1 MKNVQIFF
9 IFLYFLYYMINIQEI
24 EKIYNKL
31 KNTKGGKNADYIP
44 ELSKVD
50 SDLYAIS
57 IYTVDGQMF
66 NIGDYNHEF
75 AIESCS
81 KIFTL
86 ALALDEFGIPFV
98 QKKIGE
104 NKSNEAFN
112 SICSV
117 DRITNHTINS
127 FDNGGAMATTSLL
140 YEKDKRKFAKNIIDN
155 MSEFAGRKLY
165 VSNKIYKSE
174 LLHSEHNLAI
184 AYLLKSYGKFYG
196 DVETCVDI
204 YTRQCSVMVKSSD
217 IAIMAATL
225 ANGGINPKTNSKLIS
240 KKNVKYILDHMEL
253 NGLYN
258 ETDDWMEKYGMHAKS
273 GVGGVLLCVIPGK
286 MGIGIISPPLNKYGN
301 SVKGIKTA
309 IKLIDIL

>member
-1 MKNVQIFF
+1 
-9 IFLYFLYYMINIQEI
+9 MINIQEI
-24 EKIYNKL
+24 EKIYNKF

-196 DVETCVDI
+196 DVETCIDI
-204 YTRQCSVMVKSSD
+204 YTQQCSVMVKSTD

-258 ETDDWMEKYGMHAKS
+258 ETDDWMKKYGMHAKS

>member
-1 MKNVQIFF
+1 
-9 IFLYFLYYMINIQEI
+9 MINIQEI
-24 EKIYNKL
+24 EKIYNKF

-86 ALALDEFGIPFV
+86 ALALDKFGIPFV

-204 YTRQCSVMVKSSD
+204 YTQQCSVMVKSTD

-258 ETDDWMEKYGMHAKS
+258 ETDDWMKKYGMHAKS